1 MNIDYYLKNKC
12 DLASCYENGLSKD
25 CFPLCIISGKIYLYM
40 KQYDEEKQS
49 LKEGFYTTDRWHVE
63 PLPVSYEEQ
72 KVIDDYFFTQHREAL
87 KYAKNMDWEG
97 AKLVSIFPVVT
108 YELLPHSI
116 NVLEDGSRVT
126 GIVELW
132 DDESPT
138 LCVAEV
144 DKDENLKHYGD
155 NRFHNYVIEIIK
167 KRIFLIYVKRI
178 TSSSEARFFNLQI
191 PIIHSQ
197 SGEMEKIDNVLCG
210 WKRIKKIANYYC
222 KWGLSII
229 SLGNV
234 IIWAGYKHKSL
245 PIPFKRE
252 DIQKAAKEW
261 DQMIYDNP
269 FLEHT
274 YFENCNLNK
283 WDYEI
288 LEKARKR

>member
-1 MNIDYYLKNKC
+1 MNIDYYLNNKC
-12 DLASCYENGLSKD
+12 DLASCYESGLSRD

-40 KQYDEEKQS
+40 RQCDEEKQG
-49 LKEGFYTTDRWHVE
+49 LTEGFYITNRWNDE
-63 PLPVSYEEQ
+63 PFPVSLEEQ
-72 KVIDDYFFTQHREAL
+72 KVIDDYFFTKHRNAL
-87 KYAKNMDWEG
+87 KYGKGMDCER
-97 AKLVSIFPVVT
+97 AKLVSIFPIIT

-116 NVLEDGSRVT
+116 NILEDGRRVT
-126 GIVELW
+126 GILELW

-138 LCVAEV
+138 LCIAEI
-144 DKDENLKHYGD
+144 DNDENLKQYGE
-155 NRFHNYVIEIIK
+155 NRFHNYVIEIIN
-167 KRIFLIYVKRI
+167 KRIFQTYVKRI
-178 TSSSEARFFNLQI
+178 TSSSEARYFNLHI
-191 PIIHSQ
+191 PKIHSQ
-197 SGEMEKIDNVLCG
+197 WGEMEKIDNVLCG

-245 PIPFKRE
+245 PIPLKRE

-261 DQMIYDNP
+261 EQMINDNP
-269 FLEHT
+269 FWEHT
-274 YFENCNLNK
+274 YFEDRNLNK